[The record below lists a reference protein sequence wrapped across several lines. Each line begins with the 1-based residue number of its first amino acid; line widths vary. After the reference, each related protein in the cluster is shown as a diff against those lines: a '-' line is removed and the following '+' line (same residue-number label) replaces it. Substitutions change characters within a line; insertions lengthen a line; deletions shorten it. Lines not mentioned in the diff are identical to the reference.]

1 MSTGDLE
8 VEDTLLEETRDKHLA
23 LLARVEEDA
32 LRVGRLEG
40 DLQLDA
46 RLDAPIV
53 RVEDVN
59 QVGVAEET

>member
-1 MSTGDLE
+1 M
-8 VEDTLLEETRDKHLA
+8 EDTLLEETRDKHLA

-40 DLQLDA
+40 HLQLDA

-59 QVGVAEET
+59 QV